1 MTNKNR
7 VLRLFYLSL
16 VLTAFIL
23 WVFFTPKISHN
34 DITNVS
40 TNTLE
45 TKEMLK
51 KSIAMKRVFARYN
64 SPFVDEVDSFI
75 KACTTYDIDCYLLP
89 SISGIESGFGKAI
102 MPNSY
107 NAFGWGGGLIYFKS
121 WEEGILTVAKGLYE
135 NYFSRGLT
143 TPELIAPVYA
153 PPSTTWALKVNY
165 FMGLF
170 IEEEKNIRISIPRL

>member
-16 VLTAFIL
+16 IVTSFIL
-23 WVFFTPKISHN
+23 WAFFTPKFKHSN
-34 DITNVS
+34 VVNVS
-40 TNTLE
+40 SNVTK

-51 KSIAMKRVFARYN
+51 KSVAMRRVFARYN

-75 KACTTYDIDCYLLP
+75 LACSTYNIDCYLLP

-107 NAFGWGGGLIYFKS
+107 NPFGWGGGMIYFKS
-121 WEEGILTVAKGLYE
+121 WKEGILTVAKGLYD

-165 FMGLF
+165 FMSLF
-170 IEEEKNIRISIPRL
+170 IEEEKNIRLNIPRL